1 MPLCRGTPN
10 LLVSGERKKA
20 IGSIFMLQKYKN
32 LFKRKELLH
41 EDAFF
46 SLFTFHFSLIFVF
59 LQHGTEKDYL

>member
-1 MPLCRGTPN
+1 
-10 LLVSGERKKA
+10 
-20 IGSIFMLQKYKN
+20 MLQKYKN